1 MSFREKLEDAL
12 QSKYGNSISST
23 FEFYCVTEKLSDEA
37 LYYDLTEMSY
47 KWSIMEVFLI
57 DVLLLRN
64 KEGQKIFKY
73 MKQVTADLPCPYSQE
88 EEKQIVSSSNKT
100 MIHETNEDVPS
111 DSPQNESNEDKDDGQ
126 ATDAHDTEDRKADG
140 ETTDDKKADDEDSS
154 SAKKEAKWANLICI
168 VSLNTVF
175 EDWKTYDYSTT
186 DAVKTQNIER
196 KLNHC
201 KDGRGKFK
209 MSGVGTFAYIKKGN
223 PKGYKLAV
231 RCTNNSFPHAN
242 DILDQLISGLDAK
255 LETVKKVEKF
265 AKKYKKFLNKTI
277 KTIASV

>member
-1 MSFREKLEDAL
+1 MKMHQAIVHKMNQMKTKRQMLM
-12 QSKYGNSISST
+12 T
-23 FEFYCVTEKLSDEA
+23 
-37 LYYDLTEMSY
+37 LTTGKRMV
-47 KWSIMEVFLI
+47 KPL
-57 DVLLLRN
+57 
-64 KEGQKIFKY
+64 
-73 MKQVTADLPCPYSQE
+73 
-88 EEKQIVSSSNKT
+88 
-100 MIHETNEDVPS
+100 MI
-111 DSPQNESNEDKDDGQ
+111 
-126 ATDAHDTEDRKADG
+126 
-140 ETTDDKKADDEDSS
+140 KADDEDSS

-265 AKKYKKFLNKTI
+265 AKKK
-277 KTIASV
+277 